1 MGGQL
6 FPLGLVAE
14 KYLSTRWRF
23 EHAAARRDGPDSG
36 KQWQIPTP
44 GPRRPAP
51 QDGDCQEEERDMTDL
66 PVPMWRFPCPHCGS
80 PVDTAEWE
88 PDDPCAG
95 CRTSVSAEP
104 NARGWKQESARPL
117 ILVRVKQLPDGYSRW
132 EGRCPHC
139 HEATVGWFFATDG
152 EAFRCPSCGGTGYT
166 ALMPP
171 FRTSPGSPRSGAY

>member
-1 MGGQL
+1 
-6 FPLGLVAE
+6 
-14 KYLSTRWRF
+14 
-23 EHAAARRDGPDSG
+23 
-36 KQWQIPTP
+36 
-44 GPRRPAP
+44 
-51 QDGDCQEEERDMTDL
+51 MTDL

-80 PVDTAEWE
+80 PVDTGEWE

-139 HEATVGWFFATDG
+139 HEATVNWFFATDA

-171 FRTSPGSPRSGAY
+171 FRTSPGSTRSGAY